1 MDKQKI
7 KVLYIDD
14 EIQPFLD
21 EYLLDIFGDENYS
34 SFTFDSSTSLEELIM
49 NDDIRKTN
57 LIIIDSKLF
66 VNSNSKG
73 NKFTGEEIKTI
84 FNKIFPFI
92 ETIIVSQNDDEENLG
107 IIKKYQSSRQE
118 SIESFKDYYD
128 AHLKPKINL
137 SMENLKFNR
146 LILEKLKD
154 NESIEKALIDNLINC
169 IDGIYDY
176 DNLKKSD
183 VDELISIFK
192 EIEKKIC

>member
-49 NDDIRKTN
+49 NDDIRKTH
-57 LIIIDSKLF
+57 LIIIASNFF

-84 FNKIFPFI
+84 FNK
-92 ETIIVSQNDDEENLG
+92 N
-107 IIKKYQSSRQE
+107 
-118 SIESFKDYYD
+118 
-128 AHLKPKINL
+128 
-137 SMENLKFNR
+137 
-146 LILEKLKD
+146 
-154 NESIEKALIDNLINC
+154 
-169 IDGIYDY
+169 
-176 DNLKKSD
+176 
-183 VDELISIFK
+183 
-192 EIEKKIC
+192 